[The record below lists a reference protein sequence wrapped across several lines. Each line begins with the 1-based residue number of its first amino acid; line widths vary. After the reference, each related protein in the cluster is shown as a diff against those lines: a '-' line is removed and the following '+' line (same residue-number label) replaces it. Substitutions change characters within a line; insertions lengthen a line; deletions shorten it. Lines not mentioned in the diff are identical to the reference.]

1 MGSSQSRVKA
11 QADQV
16 NKSVAKGEPDV
27 IDKLTEAQLDEFR
40 EAFATF
46 DHDGGGSIDAKELKL
61 LMASVGQ
68 VPSDDELHEMI
79 RIADADGSGSVDF
92 CEFVTLMA
100 HKMADVKSEG
110 ALKMSFSVFDAT
122 GDGYMDSEELRN
134 LMINVGEPVTI
145 DDVNTLIKEVD
156 RNGDGKVDY
165 EEFVKLIASEDGGRT
180 VTVDGAPSAAP
191 AKQKTKKGRS
201 RQAREEEQMIDKSE
215 LRAAALNSADT
226 EHRQRSSPTR
236 GKGKLRG

>member
-1 MGSSQSRVKA
+1 M
-11 QADQV
+11 
-16 NKSVAKGEPDV
+16 
-27 IDKLTEAQLDEFR
+27 
-40 EAFATF
+40 
-46 DHDGGGSIDAKELKL
+46 

-180 VTVDGAPSAAP
+180 VSVDGAPSAAP

-226 EHRQRSSPTR
+226 EHRQRSSPER
-236 GKGKLRG
+236 GGRESCEGSVVGRVSVFISLPVNSHSSLAHSDDVLYRLALLQPNHGRPFELARPL